1 VITNELNNEPRP
13 LGAVAG
19 WLVGLIT
26 ICLVSAS
33 CGFDVQTNRPYTP
46 ADGVHV
52 DGGAGGQVQVR
63 NLLIISAEPGEGILS
78 ATIYATRPDQ
88 LVAVNGTADALDG
101 DGAPLTATLPAPITV
116 RPQNYVELTE
126 LPSIVVRSNA
136 LEAGLTAQLTL
147 QFRDAGQATI
157 RVPVMAADISY
168 YESIRPLAT

>member
-1 VITNELNNEPRP
+1 VINNELSNQPRP
-13 LGAVAG
+13 WGRVAG
-19 WLVGLIT
+19 WLIGMIT

-46 ADGVHV
+46 ADGVNLDV
-52 DGGAGGQVQVR
+52 GADGQVQVR
-63 NLLIISAEPGEGILS
+63 NLLIISGEPGEGILS

-88 LVAVNGTADALDG
+88 LVAVTGSADALDG
-101 DGAPLTATLPAPITV
+101 NGAPLTATLPAPITV

-126 LPSIVVRSNA
+126 LPPIVLRSNA

-147 QFRDAGQATI
+147 EFRDAGQATI

-168 YESIRPLAT
+168 YESIKPLAP